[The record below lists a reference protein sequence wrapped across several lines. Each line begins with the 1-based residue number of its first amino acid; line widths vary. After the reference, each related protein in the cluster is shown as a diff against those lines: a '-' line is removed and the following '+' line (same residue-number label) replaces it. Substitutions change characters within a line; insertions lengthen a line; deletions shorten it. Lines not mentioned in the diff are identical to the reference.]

1 VIPDE
6 EVAQRGL
13 LFICDKEL
21 RMMSCL
27 HGGGVMGVMEWD
39 GIEQDGNVEAGDR
52 GRGSEW

>member
-21 RMMSCL
+21 RVMSCL
-27 HGGGVMGVMEWD
+27 HGGGVMGVKGAMGVGWD
-39 GIEQDGNVEAGDR
+39 GTGWEC
-52 GRGSEW
+52 